1 MFCPK
6 RAFKPAGSGPLRIG
20 ILLLAQVLGCG
31 GKSGPTTSAE
41 AEHIGKVGELIGQ
54 FQAANAGNNPKNIDE
69 LKAWA
74 IKNSK
79 AEEQDFVS
87 TRDHEP
93 YVIEPMA
100 MMRSGGMAGGMPG
113 MDMGGM
119 ASKLPVILHEAKGVN
134 GLKFVVQGSASQ
146 GNEMDEDGLK
156 YLTKGRSG
164 INTKAK

>member
-6 RAFKPAGSGPLRIG
+6 RASKPAGSGLLRIG

-41 AEHIGKVGELIGQ
+41 AEHIGKVGVLIGQ

-69 LKAWA
+69 LQAWA
-74 IKNSK
+74 IKNGK
-79 AEEQDFVS
+79 AEEQDFIS

-100 MMRSGGMAGGMPG
+100 MMRGGQPG
-113 MDMGGM
+113 PATDMGAM
-119 ASKLPVILHEAKGVN
+119 ASKLPVILHEAKGKN
-134 GLKFVVQGSASQ
+134 GRKFVVQGSASQ

-164 INTKAK
+164 INTKPK